1 METAQKSGLLAAGI
15 DVDEAMGRFLG
26 NETLFLKFL
35 VRFPQDENYGK
46 LQAAVEEEDW
56 QTAVNAAHTLKGVCG
71 NLSITPLYQLFTRQ
85 VDTFRAGDPQGAAA
99 MMGEIAAQFDLVA
112 RAIQSLGNHGC

>member
-1 METAQKSGLLAAGI
+1 METAQKSELLAAGI

-35 VRFPQDENYGK
+35 VRVPQDENYGK
-46 LQAAVEEEDW
+46 LQAAVEAVDW

-99 MMGEIAAQFDLVA
+99 MMGEIAEQFDLAA
-112 RAIQSLGNHGC
+112 RAIQSLGDHGC